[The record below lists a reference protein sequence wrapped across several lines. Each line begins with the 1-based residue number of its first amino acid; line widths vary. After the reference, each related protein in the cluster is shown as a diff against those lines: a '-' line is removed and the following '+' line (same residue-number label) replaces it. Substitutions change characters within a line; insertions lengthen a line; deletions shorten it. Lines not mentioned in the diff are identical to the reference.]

1 MLIETKN
8 ILKNRALMK
17 IIKLLFEEK
26 QTGKPG
32 LSLSQ
37 LSKKTGIERH
47 RLAGMLEVLAV
58 LGLIAFFE
66 IGMSKLVAP
75 TENLLKMKEF
85 LKHL

>member
-1 MLIETKN
+1 METKS
-8 ILKNRALMK
+8 IFKNKTIIK

-32 LSLSQ
+32 LSLSE

-47 RLAGMLEVLAV
+47 RLAGILEVLAV

-66 IGMSKLVAP
+66 IGMSKVVAP
-75 TENLLKMKEF
+75 TENLLKMKDF
-85 LKHL
+85 LKHI